1 MTQAPMIAAPTS
13 LEVVQQLYDA
23 FVRGD
28 ATAIMALLADDL
40 EWHEAENFMLS
51 DRNPY
56 RTPLAVAEGVFARL
70 AADVRDYEA
79 SPDELF
85 DAGNVI
91 VGIGRSKGVIAFTGR
106 HFDAQYAHI
115 WRVRDGRIVGF
126 QQVIDTLGVWRAQQT
141 AS

>member
-1 MTQAPMIAAPTS
+1 MIAAPTS

-56 RTPLAVAEGVFARL
+56 RTPLAVAEGVCPPRRRCSRL
-70 AADVRDYEA
+70 
-79 SPDELF
+79 
-85 DAGNVI
+85 
-91 VGIGRSKGVIAFTGR
+91 
-106 HFDAQYAHI
+106 
-115 WRVRDGRIVGF
+115 
-126 QQVIDTLGVWRAQQT
+126 
-141 AS
+141 